1 MIAYRLAVFGGLA
14 ASLPV
19 VVWFAGAIAPP
30 DVSAIEAR
38 WLYDI
43 GMEALW
49 TALALVAALFAGF
62 CGTRPSPLIAGRAQ
76 LVLLATPA
84 PVFCLAWLAGAASA
98 GALVRGF
105 LLLGAGSLLI
115 IAVCRGAR
123 ALPRGVVQIAFAAG
137 IIATR
142 QYWLGW
148 IGV

>member
-1 MIAYRLAVFGGLA
+1 MTAYRVAVFAGLA

-19 VVWFAGAIAPP
+19 VVWFAGAMALA

-38 WLYDI
+38 WLFDI
-43 GMEALW
+43 GMGALW

-62 CGTRPSPLIAGRAQ
+62 RAARPSARTAGLAQ
-76 LVLLATPA
+76 LILLATPA

-98 GALVRGF
+98 GAIMRGF

-115 IAVCRGAR
+115 IVVCRGAR
-123 ALPRGVVQIAFAAG
+123 ALPRGSVQICFAAG
-137 IIATR
+137 IIAAR
-142 QYWLGW
+142 PFWLGW